1 MATYLQGVTD
11 YIPEYQPFQP
21 DLNFYSNVLQTKQT
35 QYDTNWK
42 ALNKMYGQYYNADL
56 TRDENVSKKDNYLKQ
71 IEFNLQRVSQL
82 DLSLEQNVNQ
92 ATQVFKPFYEDK
104 GLVKDMAWTKNFMNQ
119 VGRAEGLKGSNVVA
133 EREQYWNDGVLAM
146 NYKRDE
152 FKEASSEDALSF
164 ENASYTPYVNTV
176 AKAQEVAKAAGLSV
190 ESVDFSK
197 DGKWIIKSKNGE
209 QLTEPLQRL
218 FEARLGNDPA
228 IQEVYKTQAY
238 VNRKNDAFANAAQFG
253 GDKNMAEL
261 KYLEKSF
268 NVLKAQS
275 LQRYNSLKESSTGYT
290 DKIAD
295 LQKQI
300 KNGEASPDIQ
310 KQIDQYTMNK
320 QLVDDVLTRSEQE
333 QKELSPG
340 EFTAT
345 TSTGFTNPYG
355 DIKSLR
361 YKVDNGMASLLM
373 QKDLDEA
380 ANIFAFKDAKQDI
393 DANPYAVMAEK
404 HRYNMQAVAARNAGL
419 ANAAKIRNAGEKENA
434 LLKLKIESGAYYQN
448 EETGEVIPVE
458 ALNEMYVDPN
468 DKGTATDKLN
478 LKTASRHINK
488 LQTESIAKPF
498 LQNTLSLIERMVDQG
513 QMTRKEASGILAYG
527 KNPGIG
533 YDVFSKKLNKY
544 GSEFLRSEVG
554 SKDLA
559 GIQKKMSTWLSQNGE
574 LSGLSGEEYS
584 NYEKSALKFQDYTN
598 YLKIDSDWRKT
609 TSYEVERDLRRQGYK
624 GADYLYDNKGNLR
637 TEKEYYNAL
646 GYNSGDYEDLR
657 ESAGKVYSST
667 RIKKAPPGFAQL
679 GEMTGSGKFSPGITS
694 TWVNPRVHGSKSK
707 VWANEVFR
715 DLNKMDFGANDK
727 NRVTFGG
734 ISKTSFDRSGESS
747 TRNNVGKTLFD
758 LMKGE
763 LTNPKS
769 KMGNFRVG
777 VAPVATGKL
786 NKSAIIIHPDEE
798 WLKQF
803 VKTSTKTNPGTGLI
817 SQGEYNMILKNGIS
831 YITDA
836 NTMTNSM
843 YKSSFQSPLSTYVD
857 NKGSYTYTD
866 PANENYKFTIRKNKL
881 GAGDYTVELSMP
893 LWNPETN
900 EYIYPKVIDN
910 TTNYG
915 NNLELNRD
923 TAIEEMRQRKEV
935 NKLLYNGNY

>member
-164 ENASYTPYVNTV
+164 ENVSYTPYVNTV

-275 LQRYNSLKESSTGYT
+275 LQRYNSLKESSTGYS

-419 ANAAKIRNAGEKENA
+419 ANAAKIRNAGEKENT

-527 KNPGIG
+527 KNPSIG

-624 GADYLYDNKGNLR
+624 GVDYLYDNKGNLR
-637 TEKEYYNAL
+637 TEK
-646 GYNSGDYEDLR
+646 
-657 ESAGKVYSST
+657 
-667 RIKKAPPGFAQL
+667 
-679 GEMTGSGKFSPGITS
+679 
-694 TWVNPRVHGSKSK
+694 
-707 VWANEVFR
+707 
-715 DLNKMDFGANDK
+715 
-727 NRVTFGG
+727 
-734 ISKTSFDRSGESS
+734 
-747 TRNNVGKTLFD
+747 
-758 LMKGE
+758 
-763 LTNPKS
+763 
-769 KMGNFRVG
+769 
-777 VAPVATGKL
+777 
-786 NKSAIIIHPDEE
+786 
-798 WLKQF
+798 
-803 VKTSTKTNPGTGLI
+803 
-817 SQGEYNMILKNGIS
+817 
-831 YITDA
+831 
-836 NTMTNSM
+836 
-843 YKSSFQSPLSTYVD
+843 
-857 NKGSYTYTD
+857 
-866 PANENYKFTIRKNKL
+866 
-881 GAGDYTVELSMP
+881 
-893 LWNPETN
+893 
-900 EYIYPKVIDN
+900 
-910 TTNYG
+910 
-915 NNLELNRD
+915 
-923 TAIEEMRQRKEV
+923 
-935 NKLLYNGNY
+935 

>member
-119 VGRAEGLKGSNVVA
+119 VGAAEGLKGSNVVA

-164 ENASYTPYVNTV
+164 ENVSYTPYVNTV

-275 LQRYNSLKESSTGYT
+275 LQRYNSLKESSTGYS

-419 ANAAKIRNAGEKENA
+419 ANAAKIRNAGEKETA

-527 KNPGIG
+527 KNPSIG
-533 YDVFSKKLNKY
+533 YDVFSKKLNK
-544 GSEFLRSEVG
+544 
-554 SKDLA
+554 
-559 GIQKKMSTWLSQNGE
+559 LS
-574 LSGLSGEEYS
+574 SI
-584 NYEKSALKFQDYTN
+584 
-598 YLKIDSDWRKT
+598 LKI
-609 TSYEVERDLRRQGYK
+609 
-624 GADYLYDNKGNLR
+624 
-637 TEKEYYNAL
+637 
-646 GYNSGDYEDLR
+646 
-657 ESAGKVYSST
+657 SS
-667 RIKKAPPGFAQL
+667 
-679 GEMTGSGKFSPGITS
+679 S
-694 TWVNPRVHGSKSK
+694 
-707 VWANEVFR
+707 
-715 DLNKMDFGANDK
+715 
-727 NRVTFGG
+727 
-734 ISKTSFDRSGESS
+734 IS
-747 TRNNVGKTLFD
+747 
-758 LMKGE
+758 
-763 LTNPKS
+763 
-769 KMGNFRVG
+769 
-777 VAPVATGKL
+777 
-786 NKSAIIIHPDEE
+786 I
-798 WLKQF
+798 
-803 VKTSTKTNPGTGLI
+803 
-817 SQGEYNMILKNGIS
+817 
-831 YITDA
+831 
-836 NTMTNSM
+836 
-843 YKSSFQSPLSTYVD
+843 
-857 NKGSYTYTD
+857 
-866 PANENYKFTIRKNKL
+866 
-881 GAGDYTVELSMP
+881 
-893 LWNPETN
+893 
-900 EYIYPKVIDN
+900 
-910 TTNYG
+910 
-915 NNLELNRD
+915 
-923 TAIEEMRQRKEV
+923 
-935 NKLLYNGNY
+935 